1 LEHPDADDGAP
12 DVMCWFGVSMWIW
25 GWVLA
30 CELRGLRSSRAS
42 GRLEQAATDH
52 PTLRKVWVDG
62 GYRKH
67 IVEHAAALGID
78 LEIIQRTPGARG
90 FTPIPKRWTVERTY
104 GWLILHRR
112 PARDCET
119 HPQRSEAISK
129 ATKLGSLTPP

>member
-1 LEHPDADDGAP
+1 LEHADADDGAP

-78 LEIIQRTPGARG
+78 LEIIQRTRGQRIHPHPETLDGRADVRVAHTAPASGA
-90 FTPIPKRWTVERTY
+90 
-104 GWLILHRR
+104 
-112 PARDCET
+112 
-119 HPQRSEAISK
+119 
-129 ATKLGSLTPP
+129 